1 MVTEEKKV
9 HIIAQMCTSL
19 RHRFEA
25 VFTESISDLSEFLL
39 YF

>member
-9 HIIAQMCTSL
+9 YIIAQVGTSL

-25 VFTESISDLSEFLL
+25 IFTEGISDLSQFSL